1 MRSQGLYEILESDRI
16 VPMVSNTDMV
26 GGGVNRPA
34 FGSQGRVGIEIFDG
48 IAHLRHDL
56 LLRISA
62 IQIDLLA
69 LNLQRAVQTA
79 AAISRQVGVPFRTD
93 TRLREVDLG
102 DWEGCLFPEIQSRYP
117 EMIEARKR
125 EPIDFRPPGGE
136 SLREVAHRVWE
147 AADEIAIRYPG
158 KRVVLVSHGLA
169 LAALLVRS
177 LGEDL
182 GAAFGHVPPNAV
194 PQHVTW
200 KAGTQSLNV
209 HANTLIL
216 KQEKKGG

>member
-1 MRSQGLYEILESDRI
+1 MSPASLKGKESVILWLVRHGQTDWNLEGRYQGHADPPLNAAGLAEAERAARAFTGMEVDAVITSD
-16 VPMVSNTDMV
+16 
-26 GGGVNRPA
+26 
-34 FGSQGRVGIEIFDG
+34 
-48 IAHLRHDL
+48 
-56 LLRISA
+56 
-62 IQIDLLA
+62 
-69 LNLQRAVQTA
+69 LQRAVQTA
-79 AAISRQVGVPFRTD
+79 AAISKQVGVPYRTD

-102 DWEGCLFPEIQSRYP
+102 DWEGCLFPEIQARYP
-117 EMIEARKR
+117 EMVEARKR

-147 AADEIAIRYPG
+147 VADEIAIRYPG

-200 KAGTQSLNV
+200 KAGTQSVNV